1 MIVHPFYRRHSL
13 RLHEIPKGVK
23 CPVVKD
29 WPNTTKTAD
38 DVDPL
43 LDGERINKY
52 GWILDETHVVID
64 IDVHDEKANGY
75 EALQKLEADIGYK
88 LTDVCGAIVETP
100 SGGRHYYFTKPVDV
114 KFGKVFRDR
123 YPGID
128 FINGHGKQVIAANS
142 RHDLHDGAYR
152 LPPDATLKEIPESL
166 IVHLCGLRPEK
177 GTPKAYVPE
186 IVADRAGDE
195 FNQSDSGLQLL
206 MREMNSRG
214 YSFRAMDG
222 YWEFDR
228 PGKTTGSK
236 CSGHLG
242 KRSKQGNFQLTS
254 FSLSDSYF
262 PSGESMAIFHA
273 FALLACRGDH
283 SEAARRLFGHG
294 FAVEDYPQ
302 VDLSFLLLGE
312 ERDNDFDDEEFAKSC
327 IPETG
332 LLRQIFDYYGRVAH
346 RRSDVMG
353 LAVAVSLCETLFG
366 RRIASHTDLRTN
378 DYNVVIAP
386 TNCGKEACEKTIVK
400 ILEAANHQHQF
411 LIPADIQSGNGLMKA
426 MQGSK
431 CALWVADEFGKV
443 LASIL
448 DKKQKSSHLIQIATH
463 LLKMYGKA
471 DATYSGAA
479 HSDGV
484 RNRIVQPHLCVLGL
498 TTGATLFESV
508 DASNVSDGLF
518 GRIAFWP
525 VQSRPARRRMEKTEP
540 PELLVTRVREW
551 MSWEPTGNLG
561 SEFPDP
567 PTIGMSQSALERWEA
582 HSAAIDDRM
591 ETEKET
597 RAAIWGRVAARSMKL
612 ALVHMAARQTS
623 DPGQLAW
630 EFLEME
636 LGDIEWGIRV
646 SNWLAK
652 IACEL
657 ISQNFVDSSAN
668 KNRAVILEAVNQ
680 CGEIKT
686 RDILRACR
694 RMTAGELMA
703 TAKELETDGLIE
715 IRKSQTGGRPSVT
728 LVKTNR
734 FPAGGT
740 TF

>member
-1 MIVHPFYRRHSL
+1 MIVHPFYRRHNL
-13 RLHEIPKGVK
+13 RLHEIPRGVK

-29 WPNTTKTAD
+29 WPNTKKTAD

-75 EALQKLEADIGYK
+75 EALQQLESDIGYK
-88 LTDVCGAIVETP
+88 LADVCGAIVDTP
-100 SGGRHYYFTKPVDV
+100 SGGRHYYFTKPADV
-114 KFGKVFRDR
+114 KFGKVFRDK

-128 FINGHGKQVIAANS
+128 FINGHGKQVVAANS
-142 RHDLHDGAYR
+142 RHDQHAGTYR
-152 LPPDATLKEIPESL
+152 LASDATLKEIPESL
-166 IVHLCGLRPEK
+166 IEHLCGLRPEK
-177 GTPKAYVPE
+177 QAAKVCVSLP
-186 IVADRAGDE
+186 IDDRSGDE
-195 FNQSDSGLQLL
+195 FNRSDSGLRLL
-206 MREMNSRG
+206 IREMESRG
-214 YSFRAMDG
+214 YVFRQMDG

-228 PGKTTGSK
+228 PGKSTGSK

-242 KRSKQGNFQLTS
+242 KKSKQGNFQLTS
-254 FSLSDSYF
+254 FSLSDPYF

-273 FALLACRGDH
+273 FALMTCQGDH
-283 SEAARRLFGHG
+283 IEAARRLFDHG
-294 FAVEDYPQ
+294 FAAVKYPG
-302 VDLSFLLLGE
+302 VDLSLLLLGE
-312 ERDNDFDDEEFAKSC
+312 DRASDFDDEEFAKSC
-327 IPETG
+327 VPESG
-332 LLRQIFDYYGRVAH
+332 MLRQIFDYYGRVAH
-346 RRSDVMG
+346 RKSDVMG

-378 DYNVVIAP
+378 DYNVIIAP

-400 ILEAANHQHQF
+400 IIEAANHQHNF

-426 MQGSK
+426 MQVSK

-448 DKKQKSSHLIQIATH
+448 DKKQKSNHLIQIATH

-498 TTGATLFESV
+498 TTGSTLFESV

-525 VQSRPARRRMEKTEP
+525 VQSRPARRRMEKTDP
-540 PELLVTRVREW
+540 PEALVARVREW
-551 MSWEPTGNLG
+551 MNWEPTGNLG

-567 PTIGMSQSALERWEA
+567 PTIAMSQAALERWEA

-591 ETEKET
+591 EAELET

-612 ALVHMAARQTS
+612 SLVHMAARQTS

-630 EFLEME
+630 EFFEIE
-636 LGDIEWGIRV
+636 LSDIEWGIKV

-668 KNRAVILEAVNQ
+668 RNRSVILEAINQ
-680 CGEIKT
+680 RGEVKT

-703 TAKELETDGLIE
+703 TAKELEKEGLIE
-715 IRKSQTGGRPSVT
+715 IRKENTGGRPVVT
-728 LVKTNR
+728 LAKK
-734 FPAGGT
+734 A
-740 TF
+740 